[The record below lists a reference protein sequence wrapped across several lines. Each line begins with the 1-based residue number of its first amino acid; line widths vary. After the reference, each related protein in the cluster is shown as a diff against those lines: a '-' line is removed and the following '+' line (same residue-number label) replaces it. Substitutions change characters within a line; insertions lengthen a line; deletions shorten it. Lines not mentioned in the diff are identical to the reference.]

1 MADLWEKWSQLS
13 EYTLLHDVTMEI
25 NQNKKQMKERNRPE
39 ELWDKNKW
47 SDVQET
53 RVLGE

>member
-25 NQNKKQMKERNRPE
+25 NQNKKQMKERYRPE

-53 RVLGE
+53 RVPGE